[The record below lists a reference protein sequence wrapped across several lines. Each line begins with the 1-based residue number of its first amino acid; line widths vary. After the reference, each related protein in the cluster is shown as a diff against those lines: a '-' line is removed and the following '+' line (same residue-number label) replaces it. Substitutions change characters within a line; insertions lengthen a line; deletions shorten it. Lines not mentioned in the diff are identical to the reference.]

1 MLNFCYIFDLRMP
14 QSFVLAKLNENKV
27 YLLYPLFMCVN
38 TVFVKVHMT
47 VVCVYLVYICAI
59 IRCVSVFLCG
69 YNNMETCMFVEFC
82 VNLSERLLV
91 RLFTCLCL
99 LFLFMCIMCVSAMS
113 VFITYFLSICC

>member
-1 MLNFCYIFDLRMP
+1 MP

-99 LFLFMCIMCVSAMS
+99 LSLFMCIMCVSAMS

>member
-14 QSFVLAKLNENKV
+14 QSFVLAKLNENKIS
-27 YLLYPLFMCVN
+27 LLYPLFMCVN

-59 IRCVSVFLCG
+59 IRCVFVFLCG

-99 LFLFMCIMCVSAMS
+99 LF
-113 VFITYFLSICC
+113 FIYVHNV